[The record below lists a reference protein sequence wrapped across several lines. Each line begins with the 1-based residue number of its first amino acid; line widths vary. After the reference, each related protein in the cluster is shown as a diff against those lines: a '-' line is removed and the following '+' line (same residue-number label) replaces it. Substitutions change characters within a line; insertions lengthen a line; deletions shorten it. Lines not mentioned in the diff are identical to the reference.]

1 MAAPALAQVRVQA
14 QPDYPAL
21 YPSPSLT
28 AVALVVGPVVV
39 AGQQRPPCAVDH
51 EAAQSLT
58 AWVDQLV
65 SWVLDAG
72 QQLSPLLRWC
82 RLCGVGRGGA
92 FGVVLRVGLLGIV
105 GTAVELGVELRGR
118 GLGLG
123 LVFGPGVL
131 AGIECVVVV
140 GGAVEE
146 WREVVAAVAAA
157 EVGDGRAR

>member
-1 MAAPALAQVRVQA
+1 MQA
-14 QPDYPAL
+14 QPDYPAP

-28 AVALVVGPVVV
+28 AVALVVGPVAV

-82 RLCGVGRGGA
+82 RLCGVGRGVA
-92 FGVVLRVGLLGIV
+92 FGAVLRVGLLGIV
-105 GTAVELGVELRGR
+105 GAAVAAVELGVELRGR

-131 AGIECVVVV
+131 AGIEWVVVV